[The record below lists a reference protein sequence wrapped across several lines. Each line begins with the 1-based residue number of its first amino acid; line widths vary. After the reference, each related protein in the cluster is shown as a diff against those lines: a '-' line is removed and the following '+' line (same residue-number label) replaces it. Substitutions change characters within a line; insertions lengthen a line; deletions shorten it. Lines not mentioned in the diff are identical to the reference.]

1 MKPDI
6 TISETVAGFMRPR
19 ARRLTVSEGYDSPE
33 EIKVGMR
40 GPNGRHLG
48 DFWTSKVNLVQWA
61 KDIIAA
67 YGGEEDILRLTP
79 AEVIQLEKALEEEN

>member
-6 TISETVAGFMRPR
+6 TISETIGGFMRPR
-19 ARRLTVSEGYDSPE
+19 ARKLTVSEGYDSPE
-33 EIKVGMR
+33 EIKVGLR

-61 KDIIAA
+61 KDIVST
-67 YGGEEDILRLTP
+67 YGEEDILRLTP
-79 AEVIQLEKALEEEN
+79 REVIQLEKALEKET

>member
-6 TISETVAGFMRPR
+6 TISETIGGFMRPR
-19 ARRLTVSEGYDSPE
+19 ARRLTVSDGEGYDSPE
-33 EIKVGMR
+33 EINVGLR

-61 KDIIAA
+61 KDIVST
-67 YGGEEDILRLTP
+67 YGGEDILTP
-79 AEVIQLEKALEEEN
+79 AEVIQLEKALEEN